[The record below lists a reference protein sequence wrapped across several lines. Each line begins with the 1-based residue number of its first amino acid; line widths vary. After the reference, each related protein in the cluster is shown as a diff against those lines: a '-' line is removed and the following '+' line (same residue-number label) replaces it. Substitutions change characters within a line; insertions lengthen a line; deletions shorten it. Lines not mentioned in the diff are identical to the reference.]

1 MNERVSQQVTT
12 MELPEILRGDSGKR
26 LVQGAAMGAGAAM
39 FVGFYWGGWKL
50 ESTTNDMLRVGATQ
64 AKVEALAPIC
74 ADRFQQASGSAG
86 NMVDLKK
93 ISSWQQSDFIIKGG
107 WASFSGAA
115 TPDSAVARA
124 CAELLM
130 RS

>member
-1 MNERVSQQVTT
+1 

-26 LVQGAAMGAGAAM
+26 LVQGAAMGAAAAM

-50 ESTTNDMLRVGATQ
+50 ESTTADMLRVGALQ
-64 AKVEALAPIC
+64 AKVDALAPIC
-74 ADRFQQASGSAG
+74 VDRFQQATGSAG

-93 ISSWQQSDFIIKGG
+93 VNSWQQSDFIIKGG
-107 WASFSGAA
+107 WASFGGPT

-130 RS
+130 KT